1 MKMKITIHRGAN
13 QIGGC
18 ITEIATENAKI
29 FIDFGSNL
37 PGSQKEELKAKDVE
51 KMTAN
56 ADAIFYSHY
65 HGDHVGLHH
74 LISNN
79 VKQYMGAGAI
89 DVMRCKYEA
98 LNAHQDHS
106 QELAATERMIQFKER
121 ERISVNNSIFVTPY
135 FVSHSA
141 FDAYMF
147 LIECEGKKILHT
159 GDFRR
164 HGYLGKGLFPT
175 LEKFIGKVDLLI
187 TEGTMLGRKQE
198 QVVTEGQIKQ
208 NTIKALQ
215 GHKYIFALCSSTDI
229 DRLASFH
236 EACKT
241 TGRIFLAD
249 DYQSKVLDIFS
260 EYSGTKSPLFK
271 FDNIFRLKGAKPYRI
286 EKITNYLKDKGFLM
300 PIRMNSLWL
309 TKDMIQVFN
318 DESPWLIYSMWD
330 GYAKENKDYSNENV
344 IAIRKLFENRIYD
357 GAKDGFHTSGH
368 ADVATLYEV
377 CKTVSP
383 SIGVI
388 PIHKEDGMQYES
400 GYRVF
405 NEGHFKTDGIEIDVH

>member
-1 MKMKITIHRGAN
+1 MKITIHRGAN

-18 ITEIATENAKI
+18 ITEITTKEAKI

-37 PGSQKEELKAKDVE
+37 PGTDNLEY
-51 KMTAN
+51 TADEVRKITAD

-74 LISNN
+74 LVPKH

-98 LNAHQDHS
+98 LNAHKDFSVQLDAIEH
-106 QELAATERMIQFKER
+106 MIPYKACEK
-121 ERISVNNSIFVTPY
+121 IPVNNSIFVTPY

-147 LIECEGKKILHT
+147 LIEYKDKRILHT

-164 HGYLGKGLFPT
+164 HGYLGKGLLPT
-175 LEKFIGKVDLLI
+175 LEKFIGHVDLLI

-198 QVVTEGQIKQ
+198 QVVTEKQIQK
-208 NTIKALQ
+208 NTIQALHD
-215 GHKYIFALCSSTDI
+215 HKYVFALCSSTDI

-236 EACKT
+236 AACKA
-241 TGRIFLAD
+241 TGKVFLVD
-249 DYQSKVLDIFS
+249 GYQHSVLDVFS
-260 EYSGTKSPLFK
+260 KYSGHKSPLYNFY
-271 FDNIFRLKGAKPYRI
+271 N
-286 EKITNYLKDKGFLM
+286 NGFLM

-309 TKDMIQVFN
+309 LRDMLQVFN
-318 DESPWLIYSMWD
+318 DEDPWLIYSMWS
-330 GYAKENKDYSNENV
+330 GYAEEGGNN
-344 IAIRKLFENRIYD
+344 AIEDVLSIRNLFKNRILD
-357 GAKDGFHTSGH
+357 GVEMGFHTSGH
-368 ADVATLYEV
+368 ADIDTLYEV
-377 CKTVSP
+377 CKAVKP

-388 PIHKEDGMQYES
+388 PIHKDAGMLYVS
-400 GYRVF
+400 DNYKVF
-405 NEGHFKTDGIEIDVH
+405 NEGVFTLDGIEIEVH

>member
-1 MKMKITIHRGAN
+1 MNITIHRGAN

-18 ITEIATENAKI
+18 ITEIATGSTKI

-37 PGSQKEELKAKDVE
+37 PGSQKAELTAADVE
-51 KMTAN
+51 KITAN
-56 ADAIFYSHY
+56 ANAIFYTHY

-74 LISNN
+74 L
-79 VKQYMGAGAI
+79 VPEHVAQYMGAGAI

-98 LNAHQDHS
+98 LNVHQDFS
-106 QELAATERMIQFKER
+106 QQLAVTERMIPFKER
-121 ERISVNNSIFVTPY
+121 DRIVVNNSIVVTPY

-147 LIECEGKKILHT
+147 LIECEGKRILHT

-175 LEKFIGKVDLLI
+175 LEKFVGKVDVLI

-198 QVVTEGQIKQ
+198 QVVTERQIQQ
-208 NTIKALQ
+208 NTIKSLRE
-215 GHKYIFALCSSTDI
+215 HKYIFALCSSTDI

-236 EACKT
+236 AACKA
-241 TGRIFLAD
+241 TGRLFLVDAF
-249 DYQSKVLDIFS
+249 QRKVLDIFTDYCGS
-260 EYSGTKSPLFK
+260 KSSLYN
-271 FDNIFRLKGAKPYRI
+271 FDHFFELQGHKPYRI

-300 PIRMNSLWL
+300 PVRMNSQWL
-309 TKDMIQVFN
+309 VEDMIQVFT

-330 GYAKENKDYSNENV
+330 GYAEENGKNALDNV
-344 IAIRKLFENRIYD
+344 IAMRHLFDTRILD
-357 GAKDGFHTSGH
+357 GVKHGFHTSGH
-368 ADVATLYEV
+368 ADVQTLQAV
-377 CKTVSP
+377 CQAVCP

-388 PIHKEDGMQYES
+388 PIHKDAETHFVSQGFRIFE
-400 GYRVF
+400 
-405 NEGHFKTDGIEIDVH
+405 EGKTIIDGIEIKM